1 MRAGGT
7 RMAGLIGVTLHH
19 LVEVDPLLRIR
30 ARWPEGLPIVRPMYH
45 MPVLFAGKEPEWKD
59 ARFGISRTFSS
70 FNARSE
76 NFGESRLWKSLFGRS
91 HAAVALSYIVEWRGE
106 GGARVPYL
114 VSRADGK
121 ALWTPAL
128 TAPCFDDKSD
138 VGFAICTRAPNQ
150 FFAHFHD
157 RMVGV
162 MTEELKDRWL
172 APGDST
178 PGKLLECV
186 RAPEN
191 DELVAVRAKGEL
203 MKRKAEDLSPIETM
217 GARITYAD
225 LASGRGAK
233 PAKAAKQARL

>member
-1 MRAGGT
+1 
-7 RMAGLIGVTLHH
+7 MAGLIGVTLKT
-19 LVEVDPLLRIR
+19 LVEVDPLQRFK

-45 MPVLFAGKEPEWKD
+45 MPILFGAEGEPEWKD

-76 NFGESRLWKSLFGRS
+76 NFGESRLWKSLFGKS

-106 GGARVPYL
+106 GKERVPYL
-114 VSRADGK
+114 ISRADGK

-138 VGFAICTRAPNQ
+138 VGFAICTRTPSK

-162 MTEELKDRWL
+162 MTEELKERWL
-172 APGDST
+172 SPAAST
-178 PGKLLECV
+178 LPELLECV
-186 RAPEN
+186 RAPED
-191 DELVAVRAKGEL
+191 DELVAVRAVGEL
-203 MKRKAEDLSPIETM
+203 MKRKAEDLSPIKTQGPVLTM
-217 GARITYAD
+217 AD
-225 LASGRGAK
+225 LEGRGR
-233 PAKAAKQARL
+233 PKAAKQARLGG